1 MLSQDRRERQLV
13 RVMGSDW
20 DRDAELVARIGRG
33 DAAAFE
39 RVYDRYLPLV
49 LRWSLRETG
58 NREVASDLAAE
69 TFAAALL
76 ASRRYR
82 PSKGTVGTWLIGIAR
97 NKLRESRRAQQVEDS
112 ARRRIG
118 LEPVVFTDEDF
129 ARVEELISLDD
140 AAVGVL
146 ETLPPTLRDA
156 VSLRVLD
163 ERSYEEIARELRC
176 SESLV
181 RQRVSRGLRTMR
193 SALEGS

>member
-1 MLSQDRRERQLV
+1 VTRPRLS
-13 RVMGSDW
+13 GSTT
-20 DRDAELVARIGRG
+20 
-33 DAAAFE
+33 
-39 RVYDRYLPLV
+39 RYLPLV

-97 NKLRESRRAQQVEDS
+97 NKLRESRRAQRVEDS

-118 LEPVVFTDEDF
+118 LESVVFTDEDF

-140 AAVGVL
+140 AAVDVL
-146 ETLPPTLRDA
+146 DTLPPTLREVSGCSVSGPTRRSLGSFA
-156 VSLRVLD
+156 VL
-163 ERSYEEIARELRC
+163 
-176 SESLV
+176 
-181 RQRVSRGLRTMR
+181 SR
-193 SALEGS
+193 